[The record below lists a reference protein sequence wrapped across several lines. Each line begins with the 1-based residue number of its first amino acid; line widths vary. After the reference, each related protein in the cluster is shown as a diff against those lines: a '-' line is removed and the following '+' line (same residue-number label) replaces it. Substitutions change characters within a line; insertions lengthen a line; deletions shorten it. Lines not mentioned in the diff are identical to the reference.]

1 MKLAEVAI
9 AGRRVQ
15 GNGQPQARLPDHEAA
30 DFPSGATL
38 AVASA
43 ACMTAIGGDAREPA
57 LVSDVFEITC

>member
-1 MKLAEVAI
+1 
-9 AGRRVQ
+9 VQ

-30 DFPSGATL
+30 DFSSGATL